1 MIKSKNKILNW
12 AFDIFCTIMAI
23 YMSSLQVG
31 RYFRNEDTSSYATKE
46 FNQTPLDLYPSF
58 SYCFVD
64 EKGGLYNKQSFTD
77 INWLTREEYLKV
89 LMGKTESRDNES
101 DIERLNTLEIDADT
115 LTLNQDHIFQWLE
128 SDFSNHSE
136 ELSTTLGGSYGSFMD
151 SSVMYKSYQ
160 DPVKM
165 CFTRKSVFQKG
176 IARTSDR
183 LQTKEA
189 KQLVA
194 LLNKKTRVL
203 FYIHQDGEL
212 TRAFKKG
219 ASVLLFPQKILE
231 GNQYISLIEHF
242 KSIPHTETTGR

>member
-1 MIKSKNKILNW
+1 
-12 AFDIFCTIMAI
+12 
-23 YMSSLQVG
+23 MSSLQVG